1 MPQRPD
7 GTLQRPHGMLRAA
20 VPLLVVFGVAFVVR
34 LLVVAELWNL
44 PLVRTP
50 KLDSAEYLSW
60 ATRLASGDFSSPVV
74 SPHSPGYPLFLAAL
88 LVLGSGSL
96 YAVSLAQSIVG
107 ALTAVM
113 VAVLSGEWFGRRA
126 AIVAGLVYAAYGPA
140 VYVETMLLSEG
151 LLLFLF
157 TGALCLLSRQP
168 LTRFRAAAAGV
179 ALGAA
184 TIVRPTAL
192 IVVAAI
198 LLWVVFVARRHLR
211 SAAILAGTFL
221 AGGAIV
227 VLPFVWQNWVAAH
240 RVGIQGY
247 GGLNF
252 YIGNSPLHS
261 GRPTFRLGAGWDT
274 LNAEAARAGIADPA
288 GQDRYYLSKTLREI
302 EQHPVAFVR
311 LAAEKGLWLVQA
323 EEVRDSHSYYF
334 FADQS
339 RVLRWLPGMSL
350 LFPLAA
356 LGLLAVM
363 QSARRPW
370 LIVFYASG
378 AALSTIALVVGT
390 RYRMPIVPALAV
402 LGGGG
407 FVALVTSITARRL
420 AEVGLHAAVAIVAVA
435 ATHIYSDPRDRNLSE
450 EWAFTGSALVT
461 EHDLTAAEAAYRRAI
476 AIDSTCG
483 LAWDGLGMVFYNSH
497 RLVDARDAFQRA
509 VALDP
514 ESSRSLFHLALVA
527 DQEGNEAAAIAGY
540 RASLALAP
548 FDLDTTRRLGGA
560 LLKSGQA
567 AEALPY
573 LQTVAGQAPADPD
586 AHNAAAVAL
595 ANLGRLQEARSEM
608 MRVTALV
615 PGSGEAW
622 LDLSLLSADLHD
634 LEAADVALQHA
645 RELGASPER
654 VAFAAAAITRA
665 RVRQ

>member
-1 MPQRPD
+1 V
-7 GTLQRPHGMLRAA
+7 LRAA
-20 VPLLVVFGVAFVVR
+20 VPLLVVFGVAFLIR
-34 LLVVAELWNL
+34 LLVVTELWNL

-88 LVLGSGSL
+88 LVLCSGSL
-96 YAVSLAQSIVG
+96 YAVSFAQSIVG

-113 VAVLSGEWFGRRA
+113 IGELSAEWFGRRA
-126 AIVAGLVYAAYGPA
+126 AIVAGLIYAVNGPA

-151 LLLFLF
+151 LLLFLL
-157 TGALCLLSRQP
+157 TGALCILCRRP
-168 LTRFRAAAAGV
+168 LTRFKAAAAGV

-192 IVVAAI
+192 IVVVAI
-198 LLWVVFVARRHLR
+198 LLWMVFVARRNAR

-221 AGGAIV
+221 AAGAIV
-227 VLPFVWQNWVAAH
+227 VLPFVWQNWAATH
-240 RVGIQGY
+240 RAGIQGY

-274 LNAEAARAGIADPA
+274 LNAEAARAGIANPA
-288 GQDRYYLSKTLREI
+288 GQDRYYVAKTLREI

-311 LAAEKGLWLVQA
+311 LAAEKCIWLVQA
-323 EEVRDSHSYYF
+323 EEVRDSHSFYF

-350 LFPLAA
+350 LFPLASLGVLA
-356 LGLLAVM
+356 LVRSTG
-363 QSARRPW
+363 RPW
-370 LIVFYASG
+370 LLVFYASG
-378 AALSTIALVVGT
+378 AALSTVALVVGT

-402 LGGGG
+402 LAGGGSA
-407 FVALVTSITARRL
+407 ALAADITARRL
-420 AEVGLHAAVAIVAVA
+420 AAVGLYAAVAMVALA
-435 ATHIYSDPRDRNLSE
+435 ATHVYSDPRDRNLSE

-461 EHDLTAAEAAYRRAI
+461 EHNLTAAEAAYRRAI
-476 AIDSTCG
+476 AIDSTSG
-483 LAWDGLGMVFYNSH
+483 LAWDGLGMVFYNGH
-497 RLVDARDAFQRA
+497 RPVDARDAFQRA

-514 ESSRSLFHLALVA
+514 ESSRSIFHLALVA
-527 DQEGNEAAAIAGY
+527 DQEGNAAAAIAGY
-540 RASLALAP
+540 RAALALAP
-548 FDLDTTRRLGGA
+548 FDLDMTRRLGGA

-573 LQTVAGQAPADPD
+573 LQTVAAQAPADPD
-586 AHNAAAVAL
+586 AHRAAAVAL
-595 ANLGRLQEARSEM
+595 ASVGRLQEARAEM

-615 PGSGEAW
+615 PASGEAW
-622 LDLSLLSADLHD
+622 LDLSLLSADLRD
-634 LEAADVALQHA
+634 LDAADVALQRA
-645 RELGASPER
+645 REWGASPER

-665 RVRQ
+665 RGRQ